1 MTSKTERPH
10 LTALI
15 KKSLAKSGMG
25 LFGRILVSTVLALL
39 FLSFLP
45 SSAHAMPPF
54 ARKHNIPCSFCHTA
68 WPLLNGTGRQFKEN
82 GYRFFRGEESGSII
96 SDVLQFDEDFPL
108 GVIVKSRPYD
118 KKESG
123 DSKLRAIHEIELFM
137 AGPIYENISGHIEI
151 EAEDENDFIPEASG
165 SLTYHHSEL
174 FNFQASYGSLLVA
187 DPYDTLSAARR
198 LTRGRNSLID
208 QRFGGADNNGRL
220 RDARQT
226 IALYGRPID
235 WVYYSIGH
243 SGVAKDAEGVQAS
256 NFHMRL
262 ALDVLDDITIGGLV
276 VFGECKSSA
285 GNCAIDRNFT
295 RFGLDFQ
302 GRYEDVVLHGG
313 YMQAKDDF
321 NFAGPFGI
329 VRESKNEALYIEG
342 LYTFRTNGRPLIV
355 PLLRVDR
362 FEQNNG
368 VDHFTEITTN
378 LSYYLT
384 ENVRIF
390 AEWWKQVDVPSG
402 QFKDGRVT
410 IQIEMGF

>member
-1 MTSKTERPH
+1 MSGHMTSKTERPH

-96 SDVLQFDEDFPL
+96 SDVLQFDENFPL

-295 RFGLDFQ
+295 RSSSGFDSS
-302 GRYEDVVLHGG
+302 R
-313 YMQAKDDF
+313 ASS
-321 NFAGPFGI
+321 N
-329 VRESKNEALYIEG
+329 
-342 LYTFRTNGRPLIV
+342 TRPLNRSQLNSRLIKCWDV
-355 PLLRVDR
+355 K
-362 FEQNNG
+362 G
-368 VDHFTEITTN
+368 WCFTRWQP
-378 LSYYLT
+378 
-384 ENVRIF
+384 VRI
-390 AEWWKQVDVPSG
+390 ARSV
-402 QFKDGRVT
+402 GRNQGGPVQLNC
-410 IQIEMGF
+410 IL